1 MCAQSCSS
9 LCGLVDCSL
18 PGSSVYGIFQARKED
33 AIGFTVSHVPI
44 CGFWFGSWVEKDQWL
59 HNFSITTLT
68 LTLTNRMV
76 LWVITVS
83 WRRKWQPTPVF
94 LPGKSYG
101 QGSLVGYSPWGR
113 KRVGHELATTTYCL
127 TQWLPQFTF
136 PPTANAQS

>member
-44 CGFWFGSWVEKDQWL
+44 CAFWFGSWVEKDQWL

-101 QGSLVGYSPWGR
+101 HRSLAGSVHRITNGR
-113 KRVGHELATTTYCL
+113 TRLKQRSM
-127 TQWLPQFTF
+127 Q
-136 PPTANAQS
+136 AQPS